1 MSAKNLDSNVKTASS
16 SLDLDKLHVAMAMR
30 TFSPHGGLELYA
42 HKLIEGLLER
52 GLKITVI
59 CQNVESE
66 FRHKRLEFLEIASPP
81 KGLSKAERLQQLFI
95 ASNETLQEHRGSFS
109 LIHSQHLPTE
119 YANVVTFHNHTVG
132 RLSEVGRPWERKLND
147 FKVNFV
153 SAYKLRD
160 RYDEILCR
168 NGDCLIF
175 VSKRMQED
183 YYTRYNLAQVEVPKS
198 YVVAYP
204 GASLPPVQETV
215 ARSAASNGIFTFLF
229 VGKGFRKKG
238 LDVLLEA
245 CAHLRRNGKDF
256 RLIIAGL
263 KQRPLDKL
271 RLSSL
276 KITENVEYLG
286 FQKDM
291 AAVYAQA
298 QSIVLPSRIEPFGM
312 APVQAM
318 TFGLVPIVSAVSGV
332 SEVLHD
338 GEDALLLKDH
348 LNSEELAAQMQRLM
362 DDQNLLQQLSAKA
375 SSGARTVSWEATV
388 TQTLKAYEAVLSM
401 RK

>member
-1 MSAKNLDSNVKTASS
+1 
-16 SLDLDKLHVAMAMR
+16 MAMR

-52 GLKITVI
+52 GVKVTVI

-66 FRHKRLEFLEIASPP
+66 YRHKRLEFLEIANAP
-81 KGLSKAERLQQLFI
+81 KGLSKAERVQQLFI
-95 ASNETLQEHRGSFS
+95 ASNEVLQNHRSSFS
-109 LIHSQHLPTE
+109 LIHSQHLPAE
-119 YANVVTFHNHTVG
+119 FANVVTFHNHTVG

-168 NGDCLIF
+168 NADCLVF
-175 VSKRMQED
+175 VSKRLQED
-183 YYTRYNLAQVEVPKS
+183 YFRRYDLANAEEAKS

-204 GASLPPVQETV
+204 GASLPPIDESQSVKTE
-215 ARSAASNGIFTFLF
+215 SADGMFTFLF

-238 LDVLLEA
+238 LDVLFES
-245 CAHLRRNGKDF
+245 CAHLRRKGRNF

-276 KITENVEYLG
+276 KIIENVQYLG

-298 QSIVLPSRIEPFGM
+298 QSIILPSRIEPFGM

-362 DDQNLLQQLSAKA
+362 DDKTLLLRLSAKA
-375 SSGARTVSWEATV
+375 ATAARTVSWETTV
-388 TQTLKAYEAVLSM
+388 DQTLKAYEAVICA

>member
-1 MSAKNLDSNVKTASS
+1 
-16 SLDLDKLHVAMAMR
+16 MAMR

-52 GLKITVI
+52 GVKVTVI

-66 FRHKRLEFLEIASPP
+66 YRHKRLEFLEIANAP
-81 KGLSKAERLQQLFI
+81 KGLSKAERVQQLFI
-95 ASNETLQEHRGSFS
+95 ASNEVLQNHRSSFS

-119 YANVVTFHNHTVG
+119 FANVVTFHNHTVG

-168 NGDCLIF
+168 NADCLVF
-175 VSKRMQED
+175 VSKRLQED
-183 YYTRYNLAQVEVPKS
+183 YFRRYYLANAEEAKS

-204 GASLPPVQETV
+204 GASLPPIDESQSVKTEP
-215 ARSAASNGIFTFLF
+215 ADGMFTFLF

-238 LDVLLEA
+238 LDVLFES
-245 CAHLRRNGKDF
+245 CAHLRRKGRNF

-276 KITENVEYLG
+276 KIIENVQYLG

-298 QSIVLPSRIEPFGM
+298 QSIILPSRIEPFGM

-362 DDQNLLQQLSAKA
+362 DDKTLLLRLSAKA
-375 SSGARTVSWEATV
+375 ATAARTVSWETTV
-388 TQTLKAYEAVLSM
+388 DQTLKAYEAVICA